1 MDSALR
7 SRKSSDEM
15 SRLSLAR
22 LSICALRLAKS
33 LNRLKCV
40 SMKQDK
46 RDVELI
52 EVILSVCEILAK
64 RINRFD
70 DTEALSLVI

>member
-1 MDSALR
+1 
-7 SRKSSDEM
+7 M
-15 SRLSLAR
+15 SRLSLAH
-22 LSICALRLAKS
+22 LSTCALRLAKS

-52 EVILSVCEILAK
+52 EVILSDCEILAK
-64 RINRFD
+64 
-70 DTEALSLVI
+70 

>member
-1 MDSALR
+1 
-7 SRKSSDEM
+7 M

-22 LSICALRLAKS
+22 LSTCALRLAKS

-46 RDVELI
+46 RDVEFI
-52 EVILSVCEILAK
+52 EVILSDCEILAK
-64 RINRFD
+64 
-70 DTEALSLVI
+70 

>member
-1 MDSALR
+1 
-7 SRKSSDEM
+7 M

-22 LSICALRLAKS
+22 LSTFVLRLAKS

-52 EVILSVCEILAK
+52 EVILSDCEILAK
-64 RINRFD
+64 RINCFD
-70 DTEALSLVI
+70 DTEAL